1 MAQAS
6 AQVSTTIPRHLD
18 EYLDLLA
25 TELQVSKSSL
35 LSDAIARGLPEIVNH
50 FVLQRRDCIAALKD
64 KSRERDKIEAA
75 PPLKGK
81 PAAVTIEYAAATI
94 SE

>member
-25 TELQVSKSSL
+25 IELQISKSSL
-35 LSDAIARGLPEIVNH
+35 LSDAIARGLPQIVDQ
-50 FVLQRRDCIAALKD
+50 FVLQRRDCINVLKERS
-64 KSRERDKIEAA
+64 KERDKIEAA
-75 PPLKGK
+75 APLKGK
-81 PAAVTIEYAAATI
+81 PAAVTIEYAAAEG
-94 SE
+94 SR